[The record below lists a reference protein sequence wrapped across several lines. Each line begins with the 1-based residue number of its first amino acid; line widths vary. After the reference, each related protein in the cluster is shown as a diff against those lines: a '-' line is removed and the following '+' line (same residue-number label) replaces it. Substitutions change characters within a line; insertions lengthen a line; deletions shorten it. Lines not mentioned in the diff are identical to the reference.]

1 MRRAKCQKSVKLQCR
16 AWLRLAALD
25 RDEQSGHIVSRLAN
39 FFCHLSKPG
48 HFMLYLTR
56 KVGDSVVIDDN
67 IEVTVVE
74 VRGKTVKLG
83 FTFPE
88 DVQVLRRELYDRIQ
102 EENRSAAA
110 SADLVRQLGQVT
122 NAVADNMKTSPDADE
137 DDGKD

>member
-1 MRRAKCQKSVKLQCR
+1 
-16 AWLRLAALD
+16 
-25 RDEQSGHIVSRLAN
+25 
-39 FFCHLSKPG
+39 
-48 HFMLYLTR
+48 MLYLTR

-102 EENRSAAA
+102 EENRSAAVSEDIIRHLGGVNSPA
-110 SADLVRQLGQVT
+110 KDTNEKEADT
-122 NAVADNMKTSPDADE
+122 DE
-137 DDGKD
+137 NVGNS

>member
-1 MRRAKCQKSVKLQCR
+1 
-16 AWLRLAALD
+16 
-25 RDEQSGHIVSRLAN
+25 
-39 FFCHLSKPG
+39 
-48 HFMLYLTR
+48 MLYLTR

-102 EENRSAAA
+102 EENRSAAVSEDLIRHLGNVDPSDKAA
-110 SADLVRQLGQVT
+110 SKKKADAEST
-122 NAVADNMKTSPDADE
+122 ESSS
-137 DDGKD
+137 DD

>member
-1 MRRAKCQKSVKLQCR
+1 
-16 AWLRLAALD
+16 
-25 RDEQSGHIVSRLAN
+25 
-39 FFCHLSKPG
+39 
-48 HFMLYLTR
+48 MLYLTR

-102 EENRSAAA
+102 EENRSAAV
-110 SADLVRQLGQVT
+110 SEDIIRQLGGSSS
-122 NAVADNMKTSPDADE
+122 AAKDSADAETTADDKPDND
-137 DDGKD
+137 

>member
-1 MRRAKCQKSVKLQCR
+1 
-16 AWLRLAALD
+16 
-25 RDEQSGHIVSRLAN
+25 
-39 FFCHLSKPG
+39 
-48 HFMLYLTR
+48 MLYLTR

-102 EENRSAAA
+102 EENRSAAVSEDLIRHLGTVGPSDKAA
-110 SADLVRQLGQVT
+110 SDKKA
-122 NAVADNMKTSPDADE
+122 DADAK
-137 DDGKD
+137 DDSSDD

>member
-1 MRRAKCQKSVKLQCR
+1 MN
-16 AWLRLAALD
+16 RLATASALKVALD
-25 RDEQSGHIVSRLAN
+25 RGEQSGHIVSRLVN
-39 FFCHLSKPG
+39 FFRHLSKPG
-48 HFMLYLTR
+48 HFMLYLPR

-88 DVQVLRRELYDRIQ
+88 NVQVLRRELYDRIQ
-102 EENRSAAA
+102 EENRSASA
-110 SADLVRQLGQVT
+110 SADLVHQLGQVA
-122 NAVADNMKTSPDADE
+122 NAVADNMKNSPDADK